1 MKTNLTSSLGTA
13 LCLLVLLCPFQSISQ
28 SSISL
33 EKISTY
39 YNDVFAESATEI
51 VAHDPSTQR
60 LFVTNGFTG
69 AIDIL
74 DISNPESITLHASI
88 SLAAYGK
95 GANSVA
101 VHSGIVVAAVENVNK
116 QANGKVVFFNTS
128 GQYINE
134 VEAGALPDN
143 VVFSPN
149 GRYVLAANEG
159 EPNDD
164 FTIDPEGSVT
174 IVDLRKGVYNI
185 SQSDVTQVDF
195 TAFNNAILDPSIRV
209 TANPGSSTVAQD
221 LEPEYITVSKN
232 SRYAWVALQEN
243 NALAIIDIRKGK
255 VKRLVGLGFKNHSL
269 YGNGLD
275 ASNETT
281 AIEID
286 TWPIKGMYMPDA
298 ISSYKKWGREYIVLA
313 NEGDSRD
320 YAGYSEEVRVKDLVL
335 DPAVFPNAAELQA
348 NTAIGRMKTTTATG
362 DANGDGLFEEIYTY
376 GARSF
381 SIRRANGRL
390 IYDSGDE
397 FEQITA
403 LELPDN
409 FNSTNDENGSFK
421 DRSDDKGPE
430 PEAVEIA
437 KLKGR
442 TYAFIG
448 LERVGGVMIYDIS
461 NPFYPEFVNY
471 SNNRN
476 FDVPADTREAEDL
489 GPEDVV
495 FVKKS
500 KSPIDAPILITANEV
515 SGTITIF
522 KVNTNES
529 VESNANAR
537 TSDVEDEVIAEELE
551 QSIDQ
556 LLVYPNPVE
565 HGVLYLNKA
574 SDVSIFNVH
583 GRKIL
588 TSLGSKEIDVT
599 SLKKGLYV
607 LKTNE
612 LATARFIIK

>member
-1 MKTNLTSSLGTA
+1 MKTNLTSSIGTIV
-13 LCLLVLLCPFQSISQ
+13 CLIVLLYPFQSISQ
-28 SSISL
+28 SNISL

-51 VAHDPSTQR
+51 VAHDPATQR

-74 DISNPESITLHASI
+74 DISSPESIVLHASI

-95 GANSVA
+95 SANSVA

-116 QANGKVVFFNTS
+116 QANGKIVFFNTN
-128 GQYINE
+128 GQFLNE

-149 GRYVLAANEG
+149 GKYVLAANEG

-164 FTIDPEGSVT
+164 FTIDPEGSIT
-174 IVDLRKGVYNI
+174 IVDLRKGVFNI
-185 SQSDVTQVDF
+185 SQSDVTQVGF
-195 TAFNNAILDPSIRV
+195 TAFNNATLDPSIRV

-232 SRYAWVALQEN
+232 SKYAWVALQEN

-255 VKRLVGLGFKNHSL
+255 VKQLVGLGFKNHSL
-269 YGNGLD
+269 SGNGLD

-281 AIEID
+281 DIEID

-320 YAGYSEEVRVKDLVL
+320 YGGYSEEVRVKDLVL

-362 DANGDGLFEEIYTY
+362 DADGDGLFEEIYTY

-381 SIRRANGRL
+381 SIRRANGSL

-403 LELPDN
+403 LELPNN
-409 FNSTNDENGSFK
+409 FNSTNDENGSYK

-437 KLKGR
+437 KFKGR

-461 NPFYPEFVNY
+461 NPFHPEFVNY

-495 FVKKS
+495 FVKKN
-500 KSPIDAPILITANEV
+500 KSPINAPMLITANEV

-522 KVNTNES
+522 KVISNEYH
-529 VESNANAR
+529 ESNSDAR
-537 TSDVEDEVIAEELE
+537 TSDVEEEVIAEKLE
-551 QSIDQ
+551 QSTDQ

-574 SDVSIFNVH
+574 ADVSIFNVH
-583 GRKIL
+583 GRKVL
-588 TSLGSKEIDVT
+588 TSIGNREIDVT

-612 LATARFIIK
+612 LAAARFIIK